1 MPLSLLLRA
10 ALASRG
16 GSVVTKP
23 RTFATKE
30 TVVSDEAHGVRWT
43 FHLTLMGAWAF
54 RVRPIL
60 ASKSTLEERAIE
72 RNRPLWPN
80 APL

>member
-1 MPLSLLLRA
+1 MSLTLTLHVN
-10 ALASRG
+10 LGSRERQRL
-16 GSVVTKP
+16 TKP
-23 RTFATKE
+23 GTFAMKE

-80 APL
+80 VPP